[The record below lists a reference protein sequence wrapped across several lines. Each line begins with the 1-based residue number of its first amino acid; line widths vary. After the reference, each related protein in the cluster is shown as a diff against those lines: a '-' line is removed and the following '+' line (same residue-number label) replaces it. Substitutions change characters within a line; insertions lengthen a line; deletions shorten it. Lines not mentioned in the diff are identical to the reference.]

1 MDRRSFLATA
11 TAAVA
16 AAVPLRHAK
25 AAEVTLRI
33 HHFLSPRSTAQVRF
47 LEPWAERVTQQSDG
61 RIEVQIFPA
70 MQLGGAPPG
79 LYDQARDGTVDLVWT
94 LPAST
99 PGRFPSTEAFELPF
113 MPASAE
119 ANSQAIMEFG
129 TRHLKE
135 EFAETQPIVWFA
147 HDPGL
152 LHTVSKPV
160 RTRADLQGLRI
171 RFPTRLLGEALAALG
186 ATPVGMPIPEVPQAL
201 QQGVID
207 GAAMPWEV
215 VPALKVHELTRHHT
229 AMAGAR
235 GLYTT
240 TFVFTMN
247 KARYE
252 SLPDDLRAVIDANS
266 GLALAKE
273 VGRAWDENAALG
285 LAAAQGIPGSEF
297 HAIAP
302 DELESWKEVTRPV
315 VDDWLRQMG
324 ERGLDGAALIAEA
337 EALIAKYAA
346 S

>member
-1 MDRRSFLATA
+1 MRRRGFVGLA
-11 TAAVA
+11 AAA
-16 AAVPLRHAK
+16 AAVPLRRAR

-33 HHFLSPRSTAQVRF
+33 HHFLSPNSTGQRS
-47 LEPWAERVTQQSDG
+47 LLGPWAERVMAQSEG
-61 RIEVQIFPA
+61 RIEVQIFPS

-119 ANSQAIMEFG
+119 ANSQAIMEYG
-129 TRHLKE
+129 LQHLAK
-135 EFAETQPIVWFA
+135 EFAETHPIAWFT

-152 LHTVSKPV
+152 IHTVSKPV
-160 RTRADLQGLRI
+160 RVQEDLAGLRI
-171 RFPTRLLGEALAALG
+171 RFPTRLLGETLGVLG

-215 VPALKVHELTRHHT
+215 VPSLKVHELTRHHT
-229 AMAGAR
+229 AIGGTR

-252 SLPDDLRAVIDANS
+252 GLPDDLRAVIDANS
-266 GLALAKE
+266 GMVVAKAA
-273 VGRAWDENAALG
+273 GRAWDENAAGG
-285 LAAAQGIPGSEF
+285 LAATKAVPGSEF
-297 HAIAP
+297 HDVAP
-302 DELESWKEVTRPV
+302 DEVARWQEVTRPV
-315 VDDWLRQMG
+315 VEGWVRQMS
-324 ERGLDGAALIAEA
+324 ERGIDGQALIAEA
-337 EALIAKYAA
+337 QALIAKYAG